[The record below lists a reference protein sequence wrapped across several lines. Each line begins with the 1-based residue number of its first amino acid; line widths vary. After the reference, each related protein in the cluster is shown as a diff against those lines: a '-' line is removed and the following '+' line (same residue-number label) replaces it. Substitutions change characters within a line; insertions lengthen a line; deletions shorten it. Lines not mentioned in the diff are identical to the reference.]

1 MTREEIKN
9 IVRHVFHFYDV
20 NAENRNWTDINEACG
35 EILKA
40 LEQEPT
46 DENLHRERE
55 QAYMQGYE
63 DASKKFRQEPCE
75 DAVSRQ
81 EVLEAFE
88 EWINDREDWNEHPVR
103 FTRSLVSLPPVTPI
117 FKKGKWVVHH
127 DKSDGF
133 YTIDCSCCGYTL
145 VRVVDIG
152 TSAEEALDVT
162 KKMTK
167 NYCPKCGARMESE

>member
-1 MTREEIKN
+1 MIDKPHYMSVLTFRN
-9 IVRHVFHFYDV
+9 YVFHFYDV

-63 DASKKFRQEPCE
+63 DASKKCRQEPCE
-75 DAVSRQ
+75 YAVSRQ
-81 EVLEAFE
+81 ELLEAFE

-103 FTRSLVSLPPVTPI
+103 FIRSLVSLPPVTPI
-117 FKKGKWVVHH
+117 CKKG
-127 DKSDGF
+127 
-133 YTIDCSCCGYTL
+133 
-145 VRVVDIG
+145 
-152 TSAEEALDVT
+152 
-162 KKMTK
+162 
-167 NYCPKCGARMESE
+167 NYCPKCGGEMESEKNESGNS